1 MRAFRKGVVQYLL
14 SAGRA
19 SGESGWFADTTTG
32 VTIITSSVSLS
43 CVRCVRNKWPSTGIC
58 DKPGRP
64 SLLLEDSRD
73 KKPANTNVCP
83 ERTLNSV
90 AARRVFNGGP
100 PGGLNDGSTELTS
113 TSMLERTMSLRSIC
127 GVMRRD
133 TPYGLNSVLVL
144 PLASTTEYGI
154 SPPARNSAAAPLRA
168 RSCGWANATA
178 SPFLTWPTL
187 MTKALMPSTAAG
199 LADTPAV
206 SGFTRPIRKACGATI
221 PTQGTVRP
229 PPSRHPSHPARANN
243 CAAAQPASS
252 NTMRSHRLSGKVEQL
267 RIALVM
273 PAGARDRRPTSRRLQ
288 PKVCRPG
295 GYRSPV
301 CAHTARNS
309 LWICLVFLAL
319 INGVVV
325 LHRPRPYLQGRRPS
339 LRAKMITSFRP
350 L

>member
-1 MRAFRKGVVQYLL
+1 MRAFQGKASSNPCCVL
-14 SAGRA
+14 AARA
-19 SGESGWFADTTTG
+19 ASPGWFADTTTG

-178 SPFLTWPTL
+178 SPFLTMASIL
-187 MTKALMPSTAAG
+187 DDNKALMPKYPAAG
-199 LADTPAV
+199 LAGYT
-206 SGFTRPIRKACGATI
+206 SGITDSPGRSAKRVEPPSQPRA
-221 PTQGTVRP
+221 PVRP
-229 PPSRHPSHPARANN
+229 PAVAASQRTPS
-243 CAAAQPASS
+243 
-252 NTMRSHRLSGKVEQL
+252 
-267 RIALVM
+267 
-273 PAGARDRRPTSRRLQ
+273 SR
-288 PKVCRPG
+288 K
-295 GYRSPV
+295 
-301 CAHTARNS
+301 
-309 LWICLVFLAL
+309 
-319 INGVVV
+319 
-325 LHRPRPYLQGRRPS
+325 
-339 LRAKMITSFRP
+339 
-350 L
+350 